1 VLAMSLGANLGAK
14 GIVPGVEILV
24 LASGILK
31 GVRRCPNPRRGR
43 GQVLLRVVAPGE
55 EEEGVCLLFTQNG
68 VDRFLL
74 GWAGAGLACG
84 LSFGLLRGLLLG

>member
-1 VLAMSLGANLGAK
+1 
-14 GIVPGVEILV
+14 
-24 LASGILK
+24 
-31 GVRRCPNPRRGR
+31 
-43 GQVLLRVVAPGE
+43 VLLRVVAPGE